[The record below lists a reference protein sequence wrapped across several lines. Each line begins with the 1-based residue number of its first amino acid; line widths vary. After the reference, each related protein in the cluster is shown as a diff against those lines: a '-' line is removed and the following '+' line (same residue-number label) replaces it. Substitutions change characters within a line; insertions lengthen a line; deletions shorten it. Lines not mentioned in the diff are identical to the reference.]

1 MNTTTLTNPLLRS
14 ESLPDVYSSEGIL
27 AWGRAH
33 PALPSGVS
41 LINAGGI
48 TPVECWAEGPRDH
61 ATTIDF
67 AEVELLRTA
76 QGVMHLVEA
85 RRTADFD
92 PLAQVPG
99 AFCCIPLAIEQLR
112 GTVDAMDTP
121 ALQDFIRTVFNVPVI
136 FYRYWTAPAGAHH
149 AYPGGLIE
157 HSLHVMEIVQ
167 RTLRK
172 QALADHGVE
181 PAARDLALTAA
192 LLHDVGKTAAYDAQ
206 GGRTDHCRRIGHEL
220 LGVELLW
227 PALLAMR
234 QESPLLADGL
244 HVLLTNRTYFTES
257 PLPLRRLSDLLR
269 WADNKS
275 AANAG
280 APQD

>member
-1 MNTTTLTNPLLRS
+1 MTTTTLTNPLLRS
-14 ESLPDVYSSEGIL
+14 ESLPDLFSSEGVL

-33 PALPSGVS
+33 PALPSGIS

-48 TPVECWAEGPRDH
+48 VPVECWADGPPDPG
-61 ATTIDF
+61 TIDF

-76 QGVMHLVEA
+76 HEVMHLVEA

-99 AFCCIPLAIEQLR
+99 TFCPIALAIEQLR

-121 ALQDFIRTVFNVPVI
+121 ALQDFIRAAFKVPMI

-157 HSLHVMEIVQ
+157 HSLHVMEILQ

-181 PAARDLALTAA
+181 PAARDLALAAA
-192 LLHDVGKTAAYDAQ
+192 LLHDIGKTVAYDAH
-206 GGRTDHCRRIGHEL
+206 GGRTDPCRRIGHEL

-227 PALLAMR
+227 PALQTLR
-234 QESPLLADGL
+234 QQAPVLADGL
-244 HVLLTNRTYFTES
+244 LVLLLNRVQFTES

-269 WADNKS
+269 WADNQS
-275 AANAG
+275 AASASPSVQG
-280 APQD
+280 